1 MSCTDVVPQTKYEAA
16 IRDYKKGKYLYQVLK
31 GDLDST
37 DRSTGLSDM
46 EKDTGITDLH
56 RKVFDKVWTEVSK
69 IVIELQNVL
78 LRMLADPWRSM
89 DDQEKTIK

>member
-1 MSCTDVVPQTKYEAA
+1 
-16 IRDYKKGKYLYQVLK
+16 LK
-31 GDLDST
+31 GDIDST

-46 EKDTGITDLH
+46 ERETGITDLH

>member
-1 MSCTDVVPQTKYEAA
+1 MA

-31 GDLDST
+31 GDIDST
-37 DRSTGLSDM
+37 DRSIGLTDM
-46 EKDTGITDLH
+46 EQETGITDLH
-56 RKVFDKVWTEVSK
+56 RKVFDKVWMEVSK

>member
-1 MSCTDVVPQTKYEAA
+1 
-16 IRDYKKGKYLYQVLK
+16 
-31 GDLDST
+31 
-37 DRSTGLSDM
+37 M
-46 EKDTGITDLH
+46 ERETGITDLH